1 MEHFQKLPS
10 VKSSQAIS
18 ASPESSA
25 AIVKKF
31 PGILSPG
38 PQQSTPTSVS
48 PTFGETWDN
57 LSSKAGATLCSANPS
72 FTMSTRY
79 THHTQLLGVP
89 CWSLL
94 LAQCWFSQGQR
105 QPGSSEL

>member
-1 MEHFQKLPS
+1 MEYFQKLPR
-10 VKSSQAIS
+10 VTSSQAIL

-31 PGILSPG
+31 PEILPPG
-38 PQQSTPTSVS
+38 PQLSTPTSIS
-48 PTFGETWDN
+48 PTFGGTGDN

-72 FTMSTRY
+72 FTLSTR
-79 THHTQLLGVP
+79 HIHPTQFPGVP
-89 CWSLL
+89 CWSLS
-94 LAQCWFSQGQR
+94 LAQCWCPQGQR